1 LALRVSQ
8 GAESIYFTEGLFF
21 SKTAVVSFGG
31 AYAVLAYVAQQA
43 VEVFGWLRPGEM
55 LDGLGMAETTPGP
68 LIQVV
73 QFVGFMGAYR
83 NPGAL
88 DPMLA
93 GVFGSIV
100 TTWVTFVPCFLW
112 IFLGAP
118 YIEYLRGNKALT
130 TALSGITAAVVGVIL
145 NLAVWFSLQT
155 IFKTVDEVNL
165 GALRLLV
172 PVWGTVD
179 WASLLIAAG
188 AFIAM
193 FKYQQSMLRVLAGRA
208 LAGLFYYL
216 TFLG

>member
-1 LALRVSQ
+1 
-8 GAESIYFTEGLFF
+8 
-21 SKTAVVSFGG
+21 
-31 AYAVLAYVAQQA
+31 
-43 VEVFGWLRPGEM
+43 
-55 LDGLGMAETTPGP
+55 
-68 LIQVV
+68 
-73 QFVGFMGAYR
+73 MGAYR

-88 DPMLA
+88 NPMLA

-130 TALSGITAAVVGVIL
+130 MALSGITAAVVGVIL

-155 IFKTVDEVNL
+155 IFEMVNEINF
-165 GALRLLV
+165 GALRLLA

-193 FKYQQSMLRVLAGRA
+193 FRYQQSMLRVLGGSA
-208 LAGLFYYL
+208 LAGLLYYL
-216 TFLG
+216 IFLG